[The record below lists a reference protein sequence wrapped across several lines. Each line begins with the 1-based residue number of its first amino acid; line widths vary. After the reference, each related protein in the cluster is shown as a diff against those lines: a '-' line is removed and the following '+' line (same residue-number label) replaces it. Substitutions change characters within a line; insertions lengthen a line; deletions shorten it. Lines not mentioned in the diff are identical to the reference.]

1 MLLIREKLESTHKKS
16 KFFIQQGGIFMS
28 SNKKAIITGAG
39 SGIGQSTAVRLA
51 KEGVDIAVVDISEKG
66 GNETVEMV
74 KGLGAN
80 AIFIKADVSRKEEVK
95 NYVDKTLEEFD
106 RIDYFF
112 NNAGISGSGQF
123 FLNTSVEEIEQIVG
137 INLMGALYGVRYVA
151 EAMLKNGGGSIVNT
165 ASSAGV
171 IGQDSVVTYSATKH
185 GIVGLTKSMVAEYAK
200 DGLRVNAI
208 APGPTETP
216 MVKAF
221 YAANPEMKENATG
234 GIPQKRLGTPEE
246 VAELVTF
253 LLTSKAEYINGEV
266 IRIDGGFTNTK

>member
-1 MLLIREKLESTHKKS
+1 MTKI
-16 KFFIQQGGIFMS
+16 
-28 SNKKAIITGAG
+28 AIITGAG
-39 SGIGQSTAVRLA
+39 SGLGQATATRLA
-51 KEGVDIAVVDISEKG
+51 QEGVTIIVVDMNEKG

-74 KGLGAN
+74 QKLGGEAF
-80 AIFIKADVSRKEEVK
+80 FIKADVSKVEDVK
-95 NYVDKTLEEFD
+95 NYVDVTVEKYGK
-106 RIDYFF
+106 IDYFF
-112 NNAGISGSGQF
+112 NNAGISGSGAY
-123 FLNTSVEEIEQIVG
+123 FLNSSVEEINQIVG
-137 INLMGALYGVRYVA
+137 INLLGALYGVRFVA
-151 EAMLKNGGGSIVNT
+151 EVMLKNGGGSIVNT

-221 YAANPEMKENATG
+221 YEANPEMKANATN
-234 GIPQKRLGTPEE
+234 GIPQKRLGKPEE

-266 IRIDGGFTNTK
+266 ISIDGGFTNVK

>member
-1 MLLIREKLESTHKKS
+1 
-16 KFFIQQGGIFMS
+16 MS
-28 SNKKAIITGAG
+28 SNKAAIITGAG

-51 KEGVDIAVVDISEKG
+51 KEGVDIAVVDISEEG

-74 KGLGAN
+74 KGLGAH

-95 NYVDKTLEEFD
+95 NYVDKTLEEFGK
-106 RIDYFF
+106 IDYFF
-112 NNAGISGSGQF
+112 NNAGISGSGQY
-123 FLNTSVEEIEQIVG
+123 FLNTSAEEIEQIVG

-151 EAMLKNGGGSIVNT
+151 EAMLKKGGGSIVNT

-221 YAANPEMKENATG
+221 YEANPEMKENAAG

>member
-1 MLLIREKLESTHKKS
+1 MRKT
-16 KFFIQQGGIFMS
+16 
-28 SNKKAIITGAG
+28 AIITGAG
-39 SGIGQSTAVRLA
+39 SGLGQAAAIRLA
-51 KEGVDIAVVDISEKG
+51 KEGIIIAAIDINEKG
-66 GNETVEMV
+66 GHETVETAKQNGV
-74 KGLGAN
+74 DAL
-80 AIFIKADVSRKEEVK
+80 FIKADVSNPEDVK
-95 NYVDKTLEEFD
+95 SYVEQTIEHFGS
-106 RIDYFF
+106 IDYFF
-112 NNAGISGSGQF
+112 NNAGISGSGSY
-123 FLNTSVEEIEQIVG
+123 FLDSKIEEIQQIVN

-185 GIVGLTKSMVAEYAK
+185 GIIGLTKSMVAEYAK

-221 YAANPEMKENATG
+221 YEANPSMKENATK
-234 GIPQKRLGTPEE
+234 GIPQRRLGTPEE

-253 LLTSKAEYINGEV
+253 LLTSEAQYINGEV

>member
-1 MLLIREKLESTHKKS
+1 MTKV
-16 KFFIQQGGIFMS
+16 
-28 SNKKAIITGAG
+28 AIITGAG
-39 SGIGQSTAVRLA
+39 SGLGQATAVRLA
-51 KEGVDIAVVDISEKG
+51 EEGINIAVVDISEKG

-74 KGLGAN
+74 KKLGVDAF
-80 AIFIKADVSRKEEVK
+80 FIKADVSKVEDVK
-95 NYVDKTLEEFD
+95 HYVDVTVEKYGK
-106 RIDYFF
+106 IDYFF
-112 NNAGISGSGQF
+112 NNAGISGSGKY
-123 FLNTSVEEIEQIVG
+123 FLETTPEDIEQIVG
-137 INLMGALYGVRYVA
+137 INLLGALYGVRYVA
-151 EAMLKNGGGSIVNT
+151 EVMLKNGGGSIVNT

-200 DGLRVNAI
+200 NGLRVNAI

-221 YAANPEMKENATG
+221 YEANPEMKANATS

-253 LLTSKAEYINGEV
+253 LLTSKAQYINGEV
-266 IRIDGGFTNTK
+266 ISIDGGFTNVK

>member
-1 MLLIREKLESTHKKS
+1 MTKT
-16 KFFIQQGGIFMS
+16 
-28 SNKKAIITGAG
+28 AIITGGG
-39 SGIGQSTAVRLA
+39 SGLGQATAIRMA
-51 KEGVDIAVVDISEKG
+51 QEGINIAVVDVSEKG
-66 GNETVEMV
+66 GNETVEQV
-74 KGLGAN
+74 KAHGVD
-80 AIFIKADVSRKEEVK
+80 AIFIKADVSKAEEVK
-95 NYVDKTLEEFD
+95 NYVDETMKHFGS
-106 RIDYFF
+106 IDYFF
-112 NNAGISGSGQF
+112 NNAGISGSGKF
-123 FLNTSVEEIEQIVG
+123 YLDTTIEEIEQIVG
-137 INLMGALYGVRYVA
+137 INLLGALYGVRYVA
-151 EAMLKNGGGSIVNT
+151 EVMLKNGGGSIVNT

-185 GIVGLTKSMVAEYAK
+185 GIVGLTRSMVAEYAK

-221 YAANPEMKENATG
+221 YEANPQMKENATG

-266 IRIDGGFTNTK
+266 IRIDGGFTSTK

>member
-1 MLLIREKLESTHKKS
+1 MTTK
-16 KFFIQQGGIFMS
+16 
-28 SNKKAIITGAG
+28 NKVAIITGAG
-39 SGIGQSTAVRLA
+39 SGLGQATAVRMA
-51 KEGVDIAVVDISEKG
+51 EEGVNIVVVDVNEKG

-74 KGLGAN
+74 KKLGVESF
-80 AIFIKADVSRKEEVK
+80 FIKTDVSKAEEVK
-95 NYVDKTLEEFD
+95 NYVDQTVEKYGK
-106 RIDYFF
+106 IDYFF
-112 NNAGISGSGQF
+112 NNAGISGSGKY
-123 FLNTSVEEIEQIVG
+123 FLDTDVEEIEKIVQ

-151 EAMLKNGGGSIVNT
+151 EVMLKNGSGSIVNT

-185 GIVGLTKSMVAEYAK
+185 AIAGLTKSMVAEYAK
-200 DGLRVNAI
+200 EGLRVNAI

-221 YAANPEMKENATG
+221 YEANPAMKENATK

>member
-1 MLLIREKLESTHKKS
+1 MTKT
-16 KFFIQQGGIFMS
+16 
-28 SNKKAIITGAG
+28 AIITGGG
-39 SGIGQSTAVRLA
+39 SGLGQSTAVRLA
-51 KEGVDIAVVDISEKG
+51 EEGVNITVVDISEKG

-74 KGLGAN
+74 KKLGPD
-80 AIFIKADVSRKEEVK
+80 AIFIKADVSKADEVK
-95 NYVDKTLEEFD
+95 NYVDQTLEHFGT
-106 RIDYFF
+106 IDYFF
-112 NNAGISGSGQF
+112 NNAGISGSGKF
-123 FLNTSVEEIEQIVG
+123 FLDTDISEIESIVG
-137 INLMGALYGVRYVA
+137 INLLGALYGMRYVA

-185 GIVGLTKSMVAEYAK
+185 GIVGMTKSMVAEYAK
-200 DGLRVNAI
+200 DGLRVNSI

-216 MVKAF
+216 MVEAF
-221 YAANPEMKENATG
+221 YRDNPEMKENATS

-253 LLTSKAEYINGEV
+253 LLTSKANYINGEV

>member
-1 MLLIREKLESTHKKS
+1 MLKCNLLTILWEVFRMTKV
-16 KFFIQQGGIFMS
+16 
-28 SNKKAIITGAG
+28 AIITGAG
-39 SGIGQSTAVRLA
+39 SGLGQATAVRLA
-51 KEGVDIAVVDISEKG
+51 EDGVNIVVVDVNEKG
-66 GNETVEMV
+66 AAETLSMVE
-74 KGLGAN
+74 KAGAE
-80 AIFIKADVSRKEEVK
+80 AIFVKADVSKVEDVK
-95 NYVDKTLEEFD
+95 NYVNETINKFGK
-106 RIDYFF
+106 IDYFF
-112 NNAGISGSGQF
+112 NNAGISGSGKY
-123 FLNTSVEEIEQIVG
+123 FLDTTPEDIDQIVG
-137 INLMGALYGVRYVA
+137 INLLGALYGVRFVA
-151 EAMLKNGGGSIVNT
+151 EEMLKNGGGSIVNT

-221 YAANPEMKENATG
+221 YEANPEMKANATS

-253 LLTSKAEYINGEV
+253 LLTSKAQYINGEV
-266 IRIDGGFTNTK
+266 ISIDGGFTNVK

>member
-1 MLLIREKLESTHKKS
+1 MRKT
-16 KFFIQQGGIFMS
+16 
-28 SNKKAIITGAG
+28 AIITGAG
-39 SGIGQSTAVRLA
+39 SGLGQAAAIRLA
-51 KEGVDIAVVDISEKG
+51 KEGINIAAVDINEKG
-66 GNETVEMV
+66 GRETVETAKQNGV
-74 KGLGAN
+74 DAL
-80 AIFIKADVSRKEEVK
+80 FIKADVSNPEDVK
-95 NYVDKTLEEFD
+95 SYVEQTIEHFGS
-106 RIDYFF
+106 IDYFF
-112 NNAGISGSGQF
+112 NNAGISGSGSY
-123 FLNTSVEEIEQIVG
+123 FLNSKIEEIQQIVN

-185 GIVGLTKSMVAEYAK
+185 GIIGLTKSMVAEYAK

-221 YAANPEMKENATG
+221 YEANPSMKENATK
-234 GIPQKRLGTPEE
+234 GIPQRRLGTPEE

-253 LLTSKAEYINGEV
+253 LLTSEAQYINGEV

>member
-1 MLLIREKLESTHKKS
+1 MAKT
-16 KFFIQQGGIFMS
+16 
-28 SNKKAIITGAG
+28 AIITGGG
-39 SGIGQSTAVRLA
+39 SGLGQSTAVRLA
-51 KEGVDIAVVDISEKG
+51 EEGVNIAVVDISEKG

-74 KGLGAN
+74 KQLGPD
-80 AIFIKADVSRKEEVK
+80 AIFIKADVSKSEEVK
-95 NYVDKTLEEFD
+95 NYVDQTMEHFGTIE
-106 RIDYFF
+106 YFF
-112 NNAGISGSGQF
+112 NNAGISGSGKY
-123 FLNTSVEEIEQIVG
+123 FLDTDISEIESIVG
-137 INLMGALYGVRYVA
+137 INLLGALYGMRYVA

-185 GIVGLTKSMVAEYAK
+185 GIVGMTKSIVAEYAK
-200 DGLRVNAI
+200 DGLRVNSI

-216 MVKAF
+216 MVEAF
-221 YAANPEMKENATG
+221 YRDNPEMKENATS

-253 LLTSKAEYINGEV
+253 LLTSKANYINGEV

>member
-1 MLLIREKLESTHKKS
+1 M
-16 KFFIQQGGIFMS
+16 G
-28 SNKKAIITGAG
+28 NKNKTAIITGAG
-39 SGIGQSTAVRLA
+39 SGLGQATAVRLA
-51 KEGVDIAVVDISEKG
+51 KEGINIAVIDVNEIG
-66 GNETVEMV
+66 GSETVELV
-74 KGLGAN
+74 KKEGADS
-80 AIFIKADVSRKEEVK
+80 IFIKTDVSKAEEVK
-95 NYVDKTLEEFD
+95 HYVDQTLERFG

-112 NNAGISGSGQF
+112 NNAGISGSGAF
-123 FLNTSVEEIEQIVG
+123 FLDTPVEEIDRIVS

-151 EAMLKNGGGSIVNT
+151 EAMLEHGGGSIVNT

-171 IGQDSVVTYSATKH
+171 IGQDSVVAYSATKH

-221 YAANPEMKENATG
+221 YEANPEMKENAAK

-246 VAELVTF
+246 VAELVAF

>member
-1 MLLIREKLESTHKKS
+1 MMTKT
-16 KFFIQQGGIFMS
+16 
-28 SNKKAIITGAG
+28 AIITGGG
-39 SGIGQSTAVRLA
+39 SGLGQATALRMA
-51 KEGVDIAVVDISEKG
+51 QEGINIAIVDVNDKG
-66 GNETVEMV
+66 GNETVEQV
-74 KGLGAN
+74 KAHGVD
-80 AIFIKADVSRKEEVK
+80 AIYINADVSKAEEVK
-95 NYVDKTLEEFD
+95 NYVDQTVKHFGS
-106 RIDYFF
+106 IDYFF
-112 NNAGISGSGQF
+112 NNAGISGSGKF
-123 FLNTSVEEIEQIVG
+123 YLDTTIEEIEQIIG
-137 INLMGALYGVRYVA
+137 INLLGALYGVRYVA
-151 EAMLKNGGGSIVNT
+151 EVMLKNGGGSIVNT

-185 GIVGLTKSMVAEYAK
+185 GIVGLTRSMVAEYAK

-221 YAANPEMKENATG
+221 YEANPQMKENATG

-266 IRIDGGFTNTK
+266 IRIDGGFTSTK

>member
-1 MLLIREKLESTHKKS
+1 M
-16 KFFIQQGGIFMS
+16 MS
-28 SNKKAIITGAG
+28 NSNKVAIITGGG
-39 SGIGQSTAVRLA
+39 SGLGQSTALRLA
-51 KEGVDIAVVDISEKG
+51 EEKVNIAVVDISEKG

-74 KGLGAN
+74 KKLGVE
-80 AIFIKADVSRKEEVK
+80 AIFIKADVSKQEDVK
-95 NYVDKTLEEFD
+95 NYVNQTVEQFGK
-106 RIDYFF
+106 IDYFF
-112 NNAGISGSGQF
+112 NNAGISGSGSY
-123 FLNTSVEEIEQIVG
+123 FLDSSIEEIEQIVG
-137 INLMGALYGVRYVA
+137 INLLGALYGVRYVA
-151 EAMLKNGGGSIVNT
+151 EVMLKNGGGSIVNT

-185 GIVGLTKSMVAEYAK
+185 GIVGFTKSMVAEYGK

-216 MVKAF
+216 MVKSF
-221 YAANPEMKENATG
+221 YEANPAMKENATK
-234 GIPQKRLGTPEE
+234 GIPQRRLGKPEE

>member
-1 MLLIREKLESTHKKS
+1 MTTK
-16 KFFIQQGGIFMS
+16 
-28 SNKKAIITGAG
+28 NKVAIITGAG
-39 SGIGQSTAVRLA
+39 SGLGQATAVRMA
-51 KEGVDIAVVDISEKG
+51 EEGVNIVVVDVNEKG

-74 KGLGAN
+74 KKLGVDSF
-80 AIFIKADVSRKEEVK
+80 FIKTDVSKAEEVK
-95 NYVDKTLEEFD
+95 NYVDKTVEKYGQ
-106 RIDYFF
+106 IDYFF
-112 NNAGISGSGQF
+112 NNAGISGSGKY
-123 FLNTSVEEIEQIVG
+123 FLDTDVEEIEKIVQ

-151 EAMLKNGGGSIVNT
+151 EVMLKNGSGSIVNT

-185 GIVGLTKSMVAEYAK
+185 AIAGLTKSMVAEYAK
-200 DGLRVNAI
+200 EGLRVNAI

-221 YAANPEMKENATG
+221 YEANPAMKENATK